1 MILGKVI
8 TMENLWMPDIYHDV
22 PVAYVVYRLIFAE
35 DGKTVR
41 DAQYVFVNKIY
52 CEMAGMAKEELLGK
66 RFLESY
72 ENADPVWMTYCTKAY
87 QAGRAIRDCI
97 YAPEIDHWLDFTIM
111 PLEQPGYVAYTFMNV
126 DLDRARQLQMKRAY
140 TTNDIILRISKI
152 LNSEV
157 DYETAMNHSLR
168 ELSRVLHPDRLY
180 ILETDGKTVSNTFE
194 WCAPGVTPEIDTL
207 QNLDY
212 AQYIG
217 GWEKFLEHSTSVVI
231 EDIEVLKD
239 DDPVDY
245 WNLKRQG
252 IERII
257 DAPFYHD
264 GKLIGYLGVD
274 NYEKSELVNTV
285 TVLETVSYF
294 IASKI
299 TNYRLMAEL
308 EHASCYD
315 ALTGLHN
322 RNACIEKIDFLMQH
336 SSSIGIVYADVNG
349 LKEIN
354 DTRGHQAG
362 DEALKRA
369 AHLLAKCYGSENA
382 YRMGGDEFLVLMPL
396 VKELDF
402 KASFRRLREL
412 VGREQDLSIALG
424 SDWVADTTH
433 LNEAICRTDRRMY
446 SDKVEYYNRRGK
458 QYENRHDIRSCRRI
472 LDTTLPLAD

>member
-1 MILGKVI
+1 
-8 TMENLWMPDIYHDV
+8 MPDVYSDV
-22 PVAYVVYRLIFAE
+22 PVAYAVFDLIFAE
-35 DGKTVR
+35 DGKTVQ
-41 DAQYVFVNKIY
+41 DTKYVFVNKIY
-52 CEMAGMAKEELLGK
+52 CEMVGKTEEELLGNSS
-66 RFLESY
+66 RSIY
-72 ENADPVWMTYCTKAY
+72 EKVNPIWMTYCARVCHEGK
-87 QAGRAIRDCI
+87 AIRDCI

-111 PLEQPGYVAYTFMNV
+111 PLAQPGYVAYTFMNV
-126 DLDRARQLQMKRAY
+126 DLDRARQMEMKREY

-152 LNSEV
+152 LSGEEEYDV
-157 DYETAMNHSLR
+157 AMNHALR

-194 WCAPGVTPEIDTL
+194 WCAPGVAPESDTL

-217 GWEKFLEHSTSVVI
+217 GWEKFLEHSTSVII

-239 DDPVDY
+239 DDSVDY

-274 NYEKSELVNTV
+274 NYEKSDLVNTV

-322 RNACIEKIDFLMQH
+322 RNACMEKIDFLMQH

-362 DEALKRA
+362 DEALQRA

-433 LNEAICRTDRRMY
+433 LNEAICRTDQRMY

-472 LDTTLPLAD
+472 LDTILPLAD

>member
-8 TMENLWMPDIYHDV
+8 TMENLWMPDVYSDV
-22 PVAYVVYRLIFAE
+22 PVAYAVFDLIFAE
-35 DGKTVR
+35 DGKTVQ
-41 DAQYVFVNKIY
+41 DTKYVFVNKIY
-52 CEMAGMAKEELLGK
+52 CEMVGKTEEELVGNSF
-66 RFLESY
+66 RSIY
-72 ENADPVWMTYCTKAY
+72 EKVNPIWMTYCARVCHEGK
-87 QAGRAIRDCI
+87 AIRDCI

-111 PLEQPGYVAYTFMNV
+111 PLAQPGYVAYTFMNV
-126 DLDRARQLQMKRAY
+126 DLDRARQMEMKREY

-152 LNSEV
+152 LSGEEEYDV
-157 DYETAMNHSLR
+157 AMNHALR

-194 WCAPGVTPEIDTL
+194 WCAPGVAPEIDTL

-217 GWEKFLEHSTSVVI
+217 GWEKFLEHSTSVII

-239 DDPVDY
+239 DDSVDY

-274 NYEKSELVNTV
+274 NYEKSDLVNTV

-299 TNYRLMAEL
+299 TNHRLMEEL
-308 EHASCYD
+308 EYASCYD

-322 RNACIEKIDFLMQH
+322 RNACMEKIDFLMQH
-336 SSSIGIVYADVNG
+336 PSCVGIVYADVNG

-362 DEALKRA
+362 DEALQRA

-433 LNEAICRTDRRMY
+433 LNEAICRTDQRMY

-472 LDTTLPLAD
+472 LDTILPLAD

>member
-22 PVAYVVYRLIFAE
+22 PVAYAVFDLIFAE
-35 DGKTVR
+35 DGKTVQ
-41 DAQYVFVNKIY
+41 DTKYVFANKIY
-52 CEMAGMAKEELLGK
+52 CEMVGKTEEELLGNSF
-66 RFLESY
+66 RSIY
-72 ENADPVWMTYCTKAY
+72 EKVNPIWMTYCARACHEGK
-87 QAGRAIRDCI
+87 AIRDCI

-126 DLDRARQLQMKRAY
+126 DLDRARQMEMKRAY

-157 DYETAMNHSLR
+157 DYETAMNHALR
-168 ELSRVLHPDRLY
+168 ELSHVLHPDRLY

-217 GWEKFLEHSTSVVI
+217 GWEKFLEKASSVII
-231 EDIEVLKD
+231 EDIEVLRD

-257 DAPFYHD
+257 DAPFYHA

-362 DEALKRA
+362 DEALKRVA
-369 AHLLAKCYGSENA
+369 RLLAKCYGSENA

-424 SDWVADTTH
+424 SDWVSDTAH
-433 LNEAICRTDRRMY
+433 LNEAICRTDQRMY
-446 SDKVEYYNRRGK
+446 SDKVEYYNRHGK
-458 QYENRHDIRSCRRI
+458 KIHDRHIPHEFRQSTETESPVSD
-472 LDTTLPLAD
+472 

>member
-1 MILGKVI
+1 
-8 TMENLWMPDIYHDV
+8 MPDIYSDV
-22 PVAYVVYRLIFAE
+22 PVAYAVYKLIFAE
-35 DGKTVR
+35 DGRTVE
-41 DAQYVFVNKIY
+41 DAEYVYVNKIY
-52 CEMAGMAKEELLGK
+52 SEMAGVGPEELLGQ
-66 RFLESY
+66 RFLSCY
-72 ENADPVWMTYCTKAY
+72 ERANPIWMTYCAKASLD
-87 QAGRAIRDCI
+87 GEVIHDCI
-97 YAPEIDHWLDFTIM
+97 YAPEIGHWLDFTIM
-111 PLEQPGYVAYTFMNV
+111 PLKQPGYVAYTFMNV
-126 DLDRARQLQMKRAY
+126 DLDRARQMEMKREY

-152 LNSEV
+152 LSGEEEYDV
-157 DYETAMNHSLR
+157 AMNHALR

-194 WCAPGVTPEIDTL
+194 WCAPGVAPEIDTL

-217 GWEKFLEHSTSVVI
+217 GWEKFLEHSTSVII

-239 DDPVDY
+239 DDSVDY

-274 NYEKSELVNTV
+274 NYEKSDLVNTV

-322 RNACIEKIDFLMQH
+322 RNACMEKIDFLMQH

-362 DEALKRA
+362 DEALQRA

-433 LNEAICRTDRRMY
+433 LNEAICRTDQRMY

-472 LDTTLPLAD
+472 LDTILPLAD

>member
-1 MILGKVI
+1 
-8 TMENLWMPDIYHDV
+8 
-22 PVAYVVYRLIFAE
+22 
-35 DGKTVR
+35 
-41 DAQYVFVNKIY
+41 
-52 CEMAGMAKEELLGK
+52 
-66 RFLESY
+66 
-72 ENADPVWMTYCTKAY
+72 
-87 QAGRAIRDCI
+87 
-97 YAPEIDHWLDFTIM
+97 M

-126 DLDRARQLQMKRAY
+126 DLDRARQMEMKRAY

-157 DYETAMNHSLR
+157 DYETAMNHALR

-299 TNYRLMAEL
+299 TNHRLMEEL
-308 EHASCYD
+308 EYASCYD

-322 RNACIEKIDFLMQH
+322 RNACMEKIDFLMQH
-336 SSSIGIVYADVNG
+336 PSCVGIVYADVNG

-362 DEALKRA
+362 DEALQRA

-433 LNEAICRTDRRMY
+433 LNEAICRTDQRMY

-472 LDTTLPLAD
+472 LDTILPLAD

>member
-1 MILGKVI
+1 
-8 TMENLWMPDIYHDV
+8 MPDVYSDV
-22 PVAYVVYRLIFAE
+22 PVAYAVFDLIFAE
-35 DGKTVR
+35 DGKTVQ
-41 DAQYVFVNKIY
+41 DTKYVFVNKIY
-52 CEMAGMAKEELLGK
+52 CEMVGKTEEELVGNSF
-66 RFLESY
+66 RSIY
-72 ENADPVWMTYCTKAY
+72 EKVNPIWMTYCARVCHEGK
-87 QAGRAIRDCI
+87 AIRDCI

-111 PLEQPGYVAYTFMNV
+111 PLAQPGYVAYTFMNV
-126 DLDRARQLQMKRAY
+126 DLDRARQMEMKREY

-152 LNSEV
+152 LSGEEEYDV
-157 DYETAMNHSLR
+157 AMNHALR

-194 WCAPGVTPEIDTL
+194 WCAPGVAPEIDTL

-217 GWEKFLEHSTSVVI
+217 GWEKFLEHSTSVII

-239 DDPVDY
+239 DDSVDY

-274 NYEKSELVNTV
+274 NYEKSDLVNTV

-299 TNYRLMAEL
+299 TNHRLMEEL
-308 EHASCYD
+308 EYASCYD

-322 RNACIEKIDFLMQH
+322 RNACMEKIDFLMQH
-336 SSSIGIVYADVNG
+336 PSCVGIVYADVNG

-362 DEALKRA
+362 DEALQRA

-424 SDWVADTTH
+424 SDWVADTAQ
-433 LNEAICRTDRRMY
+433 LNEAICRTDQRMY

-458 QYENRHDIRSCRRI
+458 KRENRHDIRSCRRI
-472 LDTTLPLAD
+472 LDTILPLAD

>member
-1 MILGKVI
+1 
-8 TMENLWMPDIYHDV
+8 MENNWMPDVYSDV
-22 PVAYVVYRLIFAE
+22 PVAYAVFDLIFAE
-35 DGKTVR
+35 DGKTVQ
-41 DAQYVFVNKIY
+41 DTKYVFVNKIY
-52 CEMAGMAKEELLGK
+52 CEMVGKTEEELVGNSF
-66 RFLESY
+66 RSIY
-72 ENADPVWMTYCTKAY
+72 EKVNPIWMTYCARVCHEGK
-87 QAGRAIRDCI
+87 AIRDCI

-111 PLEQPGYVAYTFMNV
+111 PLAQPGYVAYTFMNV
-126 DLDRARQLQMKRAY
+126 DLDRARQMEMKREY

-152 LNSEV
+152 LSGEEEYDV
-157 DYETAMNHSLR
+157 AMNHALR

-194 WCAPGVTPEIDTL
+194 WCAPGVAPEIDTL

-217 GWEKFLEHSTSVVI
+217 GWEKFLEHSTSVII

-239 DDPVDY
+239 DDSVDY

-299 TNYRLMAEL
+299 TNHRLMEEL
-308 EHASCYD
+308 EYASCYD

-322 RNACIEKIDFLMQH
+322 RNACMEKIDFLMQH
-336 SSSIGIVYADVNG
+336 PSCVGIVYADVNG

-362 DEALKRA
+362 DEALQRA

-424 SDWVADTTH
+424 SDWVADTAQ
-433 LNEAICRTDRRMY
+433 LNEAICRTDQRMY

-458 QYENRHDIRSCRRI
+458 KRENRHDIRSCRRI
-472 LDTTLPLAD
+472 LDTILPLAD

>member
-8 TMENLWMPDIYHDV
+8 TMENLWMPDVYSDV
-22 PVAYVVYRLIFAE
+22 PVAYAVFDLIFAE
-35 DGKTVR
+35 DGKTVQ
-41 DAQYVFVNKIY
+41 DTKYVFVNKIY
-52 CEMAGMAKEELLGK
+52 CEMVGKTEEELVGNSF
-66 RFLESY
+66 RSIY
-72 ENADPVWMTYCTKAY
+72 EKVNPIWMTYCARVCHEGK
-87 QAGRAIRDCI
+87 AIRDCI

-111 PLEQPGYVAYTFMNV
+111 PLAQPGYVAYTFMNV
-126 DLDRARQLQMKRAY
+126 DLDRARQMEMKREY

-152 LNSEV
+152 LSGEEEYDV
-157 DYETAMNHSLR
+157 AMNHALR

-194 WCAPGVTPEIDTL
+194 WCAPGVAPEIDTL

-239 DDPVDY
+239 DDSVDY

-274 NYEKSELVNTV
+274 NYEKSDLVNTV

-299 TNYRLMAEL
+299 TNHRLMEEL
-308 EHASCYD
+308 EYASCYD

-322 RNACIEKIDFLMQH
+322 RNACMEKIDFLMQH
-336 SSSIGIVYADVNG
+336 PSCVGIVYADVNG

-362 DEALKRA
+362 DEALQRA

-424 SDWVADTTH
+424 SDWVADTAQ
-433 LNEAICRTDRRMY
+433 LNEAICRTDQRMY

-458 QYENRHDIRSCRRI
+458 KRENRHDIRSCRRI
-472 LDTTLPLAD
+472 LDTILPLAD

>member
-1 MILGKVI
+1 
-8 TMENLWMPDIYHDV
+8 MPDIYSDV
-22 PVAYVVYRLIFAE
+22 PVAYAVYKLIFAE
-35 DGKTVR
+35 DGRTVE
-41 DAQYVFVNKIY
+41 DAEYVYVNKIY
-52 CEMAGMAKEELLGK
+52 SEMAGVGPEELLGQ
-66 RFLESY
+66 RFLSCY
-72 ENADPVWMTYCTKAY
+72 ERANPIWMTYCAKASLD
-87 QAGRAIRDCI
+87 GEVIHDCI
-97 YAPEIDHWLDFTIM
+97 YAPEIGHWLDFTIM
-111 PLEQPGYVAYTFMNV
+111 PLKQPGYVAYTFINV
-126 DLDRARQLQMKRAY
+126 DLDRERQMEMKREF
-140 TTNDIILRISKI
+140 TTKDIVLRISKI
-152 LNSEV
+152 LSSEEA
-157 DYETAMNHSLR
+157 YETAMNHALR

-231 EDIEVLKD
+231 EDIEVLKN

-285 TVLETVSYF
+285 TLLETVSYF

-299 TNYRLMAEL
+299 TNHQLMVEL
-308 EHASCYD
+308 EHASRYD

-336 SSSIGIVYADVNG
+336 SSSMGIVYADVNG

-354 DTRGHQAG
+354 DTHGHQAG
-362 DEALKRA
+362 DEALQRV

-412 VGREQDLSIALG
+412 VGREQELSIALG

-472 LDTTLPLAD
+472 LDTTLPLEN

>member
-1 MILGKVI
+1 
-8 TMENLWMPDIYHDV
+8 MENNWMPDVYSDV
-22 PVAYVVYRLIFAE
+22 PVAYAVFDLIFAE
-35 DGKTVR
+35 DGKTVQ
-41 DAQYVFVNKIY
+41 DTKYVFANKIY
-52 CEMAGMAKEELLGK
+52 CEMVGKTEEELLGNSF
-66 RFLESY
+66 RSIY
-72 ENADPVWMTYCTKAY
+72 EKVNPIWMTYCARVCHEGK
-87 QAGRAIRDCI
+87 AIRDCI

-111 PLEQPGYVAYTFMNV
+111 PLAQPGYVAYTFMNV
-126 DLDRARQLQMKRAY
+126 DLDRARQMEMKREY

-152 LNSEV
+152 LSGEEEYDV
-157 DYETAMNHSLR
+157 AMNHALR

-194 WCAPGVTPEIDTL
+194 WCAPGVAPEIDTL

-217 GWEKFLEHSTSVVI
+217 GWEKFLEHSTSVII

-239 DDPVDY
+239 DDSVDY

-264 GKLIGYLGVD
+264 GELIGYLGVD

-433 LNEAICRTDRRMY
+433 LNEAICRTDQRMY
-446 SDKVEYYNRRGK
+446 SDKVEFYNRRGK
-458 QYENRHDIRSCRRI
+458 KHESRHDLNAFRRMAAQS
-472 LDTTLPLAD
+472 DV

>member
-1 MILGKVI
+1 
-8 TMENLWMPDIYHDV
+8 MEKDWIPDIYRDV
-22 PVAYVVYRLIFAE
+22 PVAYVVYKLIFAE
-35 DGKTVR
+35 DGKTVQ

-52 CEMAGMAKEELLGK
+52 CEMAGLTKEELLGK
-66 RFLESY
+66 RFLEAY
-72 ENADPVWMTYCTKAY
+72 ENADLVWMTYCTRAY

-126 DLDRARQLQMKRAY
+126 DLDRARQLQMKREY

-152 LNSEV
+152 LNGED
-157 DYETAMNHSLR
+157 DYETAMNHALR
-168 ELSRVLHPDRLY
+168 ELSHVLHPDRLY
-180 ILETDGKTVSNTFE
+180 ILETDGETVSNTFE
-194 WCAPGVTPEIDTL
+194 WCAPGVQPEMDTL
-207 QNLDY
+207 QHLEY
-212 AQYIG
+212 QTYIG
-217 GWEKFLEHSTSVVI
+217 GWEKFLEKASSVII
-231 EDIEVLKD
+231 EDIEVLRD

-257 DAPFYHD
+257 DAPFYHA

-299 TNYRLMAEL
+299 TNHRLMVEL
-308 EHASCYD
+308 ERASRYD

-322 RNACIEKIDFLMQH
+322 RNACIEKIDFLTQH
-336 SSSIGIVYADVNG
+336 SSYAGIVYADVNG

-362 DEALKRA
+362 DEALKRVA
-369 AHLLAKCYGSENA
+369 RLLAKCYGLENT

-396 VKELDF
+396 VTALDF
-402 KASFRRLREL
+402 KNSFRRLREL

-424 SDWVADTTH
+424 SDWVSDTAH
-433 LNEAICRTDRRMY
+433 LNEAICRTDQRMY
-446 SDKVEYYNRRGK
+446 SDKVEYYNRHGK
-458 QYENRHDIRSCRRI
+458 KIHDRHIPHEFRQSTETESPVSD
-472 LDTTLPLAD
+472 

>member
-1 MILGKVI
+1 
-8 TMENLWMPDIYHDV
+8 MPDIYSDV
-22 PVAYVVYRLIFAE
+22 PVAYAVYKLIFAE
-35 DGKTVR
+35 DGRTVE
-41 DAQYVFVNKIY
+41 DAEYVYVNKIY
-52 CEMAGMAKEELLGK
+52 SEMAGVGPEELLGQ
-66 RFLESY
+66 RFLSCY
-72 ENADPVWMTYCTKAY
+72 ERANPIWMTYCAKASLD
-87 QAGRAIRDCI
+87 GEVIHDCI
-97 YAPEIDHWLDFTIM
+97 YAPEIGHWLDFTIM
-111 PLEQPGYVAYTFMNV
+111 PLKQPGYVAYTFINV
-126 DLDRARQLQMKRAY
+126 DLDRERQMEMKREF
-140 TTNDIILRISKI
+140 TTKDIVLRISKI
-152 LNSEV
+152 LSSEEA
-157 DYETAMNHSLR
+157 YETAMNHALR

-231 EDIEVLKD
+231 EDIEVLKND
-239 DDPVDY
+239 DLVDY

-285 TVLETVSYF
+285 TLLETVSYF

-299 TNYRLMAEL
+299 TNHQLMVEL
-308 EHASCYD
+308 EHASRYD

-336 SSSIGIVYADVNG
+336 SSSMGIVYADVNG

-354 DTRGHQAG
+354 DTHGHQAG
-362 DEALKRA
+362 DEALQRV

-412 VGREQDLSIALG
+412 VGREQELSIALG

-472 LDTTLPLAD
+472 LDTTLPLEN

>member
-1 MILGKVI
+1 
-8 TMENLWMPDIYHDV
+8 MENNWMPDVYSDV
-22 PVAYVVYRLIFAE
+22 PVAYAVFDLIFAE
-35 DGKTVR
+35 DGKTVQ
-41 DAQYVFVNKIY
+41 DTKYVFVNKIY
-52 CEMAGMAKEELLGK
+52 CEMVGKTEEELLGNSF
-66 RFLESY
+66 RSIY
-72 ENADPVWMTYCTKAY
+72 EKVNPIWMTYCARVCHEGK
-87 QAGRAIRDCI
+87 AIRDCI

-111 PLEQPGYVAYTFMNV
+111 PLAQPGYVAYTFMNV
-126 DLDRARQLQMKRAY
+126 DLDRARQMEMKREY

-152 LNSEV
+152 LSGEEEYDV
-157 DYETAMNHSLR
+157 AMNHALR

-194 WCAPGVTPEIDTL
+194 WCAPGVAPEIDTL

-217 GWEKFLEHSTSVVI
+217 GWEKFLEHSTSVII

-239 DDPVDY
+239 DDSVDY

-264 GKLIGYLGVD
+264 GELIGYLGVD

-433 LNEAICRTDRRMY
+433 LNEAICRTDQRMY
-446 SDKVEYYNRRGK
+446 SDKVEFYNRRGK
-458 QYENRHDIRSCRRI
+458 KHESRHDLNAFRRMAAQS
-472 LDTTLPLAD
+472 DV

>member
-1 MILGKVI
+1 
-8 TMENLWMPDIYHDV
+8 MPDVYSDV
-22 PVAYVVYRLIFAE
+22 PVAYAVFDLIFAE
-35 DGKTVR
+35 DGKTVQ
-41 DAQYVFVNKIY
+41 DTKYVFANKIY
-52 CEMAGMAKEELLGK
+52 CEMVGKTEEELLGNSF
-66 RFLESY
+66 RSIY
-72 ENADPVWMTYCTKAY
+72 EKVNPIWMTYCARACHEGK
-87 QAGRAIRDCI
+87 AIRDCI
-97 YAPEIDHWLDFTIM
+97 YAPEIGHWLDFTIM
-111 PLEQPGYVAYTFMNV
+111 PLAQPGYVAYTFMNV
-126 DLDRARQLQMKRAY
+126 DLDRARQMEMKREY

-152 LNSEV
+152 LSGEEEYDV
-157 DYETAMNHSLR
+157 AMNHALR

-299 TNYRLMAEL
+299 TNHRLMEEL
-308 EHASCYD
+308 EYASCYD

-322 RNACIEKIDFLMQH
+322 RNACMEKIDFLMQH
-336 SSSIGIVYADVNG
+336 PSCVGIVYADVNG

-362 DEALKRA
+362 DEALQRA

-433 LNEAICRTDRRMY
+433 LNEAICRTDQRMY
-446 SDKVEYYNRRGK
+446 SDKVEFYNRRGK
-458 QYENRHDIRSCRRI
+458 KRESRHDLNAFRRMAAQS
-472 LDTTLPLAD
+472 DV